1 MHVADTLIETKIALL
16 RTPFVTEFLYLI
28 TILFNPSLSFLLIT
42 LCVSVLIFLIK
53 GIHYVFLF
61 VISLTTGV
69 LSVSLLKILFSVDRP
84 TDAVMA
90 VFGKSF
96 PSYHA
101 TLATIFF
108 VLLIYIFEDH
118 MSHPV
123 KQLFKVFCFSFIFL
137 VAFSRVYL
145 GVHWTSDVLFGIVLG
160 LFLCS
165 VYVRLFERHLL

>member
-1 MHVADTLIETKIALL
+1 MHSIDTLIETKLALF
-16 RTPFVTEFLYLI
+16 RTPFITEFLYL
-28 TILFNPSLSFLLIT
+28 TTTLFNPSFAFLFIV
-42 LCVSVLIFLIK
+42 LCISVLIFLIK
-53 GIHYVFLF
+53 GVHYVFLF
-61 VISLTTGV
+61 VATLLAGSITV
-69 LSVSLLKILFSVDRP
+69 YFLKILFAVDRP
-84 TDAVMA
+84 TDAVML

-101 TLATIFF
+101 ALATIFF

-118 MSHPV
+118 MVHPV
-123 KQLFKVFCFSFIFL
+123 RFIFKLLCVSFIFL

-165 VYVRLFERHLL
+165 VFVRLFERNLL